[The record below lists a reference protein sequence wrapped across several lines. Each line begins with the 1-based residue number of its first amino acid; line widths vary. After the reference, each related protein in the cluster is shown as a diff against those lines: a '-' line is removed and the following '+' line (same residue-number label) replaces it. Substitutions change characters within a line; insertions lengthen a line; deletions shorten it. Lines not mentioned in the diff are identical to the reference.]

1 MSAVLVKAFRDI
13 RRRRLQV
20 AVVFLTTLL
29 AVGTGTIALTLI
41 AQTNDPYQT
50 AFEAQKGAH
59 LVVAFDGRVD
69 PGALAGTPAAIGASA
84 FAGPYRATD
93 MQFQSGGH
101 KYTVTTIARDNPG
114 GDVGQLLITGGRWP
128 SHGNEIA
135 LTRSFADLNHVSIGD
150 RLRVLS
156 VPEEPILTVVGVVVD
171 IDELRADVG
180 GQQHAWV
187 IESAFASLTI
197 KGASFYQMDYRFA
210 SDPTSAQLQAH
221 LDTLR
226 ASLPP
231 DSIMGSISYI
241 FARTV
246 FHISTEILTG
256 VLVAFSVFALAATAA
271 IVANLVTGIVISA
284 YREIGIM
291 KAIGFTPTQ
300 VIGVFVLQILVPTA
314 AACLI
319 GIPGAMVLSQPLLA
333 SNSQALGLAYQPTYS
348 PVLGLLALAG
358 ALLIVTVAAMIP
370 AFRAGRLKPAIVIA
384 NASAPRGQ
392 SGRWLRRVASMARL
406 PRPVVLGLGDSAAR
420 PVRAL
425 LTLLAVVLGVATV
438 VVALG
443 ETRTFNEIYSYE
455 GHIGK
460 VDVVVAKSPALADA
474 DATQLIDSQP
484 ETKRV
489 VAQAFANI
497 TAHGIADPVNTLTFR
512 GDSAALGFLL
522 TSGRWFS
529 GPGEVVVNGGFLQD
543 AHLKVGDTF
552 AGTVNGAALKLRI
565 VGVVYDFTAGP
576 GGHIMML
583 DWSTLA
589 AAVPDL
595 SPSSYMVRLKPGSNV
610 DAYVRRLA
618 AAQPDLLDV
627 QVASS
632 GNTAFLSV
640 IAVVL
645 LAIAGLIALIAVAG
659 VFNTVLLNTRERL
672 RDTATLK
679 TLGMSPR
686 QMIAMVATSGGFLA
700 LVGGLIAV
708 PAGVAVYR
716 VLFDQLSALGGNTT
730 PPAFYDVFATWE
742 LIVIPIVGVAV
753 AIAAATI
760 PGRWAARTNVVE
772 VLHAE

>member
-1 MSAVLVKAFRDI
+1 MTAVLVKAFRDL

-20 AVVFLTTLL
+20 AVVFVTTLL

-41 AQTNDPYQT
+41 AQTSDPYQT

-59 LVVAFDGRVD
+59 LVIDYNGRVD
-69 PGALAGTPAAIGASA
+69 PGTLAATPAAIGASA

-101 KYTVTTIARDNPG
+101 KYTVTTIGRDSPAG
-114 GDVGQLLITGGRWP
+114 EVGQLRITGGRWP
-128 SHGNEIA
+128 SSGNEIA
-135 LTRSFADLNHVSIGD
+135 LTQSFADLNHVSIGD

-156 VPEEPILTVVGVVVD
+156 VPQEPTLTVVGVVVD

-187 IESAFASLTI
+187 IDSAFASLTT

-210 SDPTSAQLQAH
+210 SDPTSAQLQAD

-226 ASLPP
+226 ASVPP
-231 DSIMGSISYI
+231 DSITGSINYI

-246 FHISTEILTG
+246 FHVSTEILTG

-291 KAIGFTPTQ
+291 KAVGFTPTQ

-314 AACLI
+314 AASVV
-319 GIPGAMVLSQPLLA
+319 GIPAAMVLSQPLLA
-333 SNSQALGLAYQPTYS
+333 SNSQALGLAYQPSYS

-358 ALLIVTVAAMIP
+358 ALLIVTIAALLP

-392 SGRWLRRVASMARL
+392 SGRWIRRAASMARL
-406 PRPVVLGLGDSAAR
+406 PQPVILGLGESAAR

-455 GHIGK
+455 GHLGK

-474 DATQLIDSQP
+474 DATRLIDSQP
-484 ETKRV
+484 ETRRV
-489 VAQAFANI
+489 VAQASANI
-497 TAHGIADPVNTLTFR
+497 TAQGIADPVNTLTFR
-512 GDSAALGFLL
+512 GDSAELGFLL

-529 GPGEVVVNGGFLQD
+529 GPGEVVANGGFLQD
-543 AHLKVGDTF
+543 AHLKVGDIFT
-552 AGTVNGAALKLRI
+552 GTADGASLSLRI
-565 VGVVYDFTAGP
+565 VGVVYDFSSGP
-576 GGHIMML
+576 GGHILML
-583 DWSTLA
+583 DWSTIS

-595 SPSSYMVRLKPGSNV
+595 SPSSYMVTLKPGSNV
-610 DAYVRRLA
+610 DAYVRRLS

-627 QVASS
+627 QVAST
-632 GNTAFLSV
+632 GNTSFLSV

-645 LAIAGLIALIAVAG
+645 LAIAGLIALIAIAG

-742 LIVIPIVGVAV
+742 LIVIPVMGVLVAV
-753 AIAAATI
+753 AAAAI

>member
-1 MSAVLVKAFRDI
+1 MTGVLAKALRDI

-20 AVVFLTTLL
+20 AVVFVTTLL

-41 AQTNDPYQT
+41 AQTSDPYQT

-59 LVVAFDGRVD
+59 LVVDFDGRVD

-84 FAGPYRATD
+84 FAGPYRASD

-114 GDVGQLLITGGRWP
+114 GDVGQLRITGGRWP
-128 SHGNEIA
+128 SNGKEIA

-156 VPEEPILTVVGVVVD
+156 VPEAPSLTVVGLVVD

-180 GQQHAWV
+180 GQQHAWF
-187 IESAFASLTI
+187 IESAFASLTT

-210 SDPTSAQLQAH
+210 SDPTSAQVQAH
-221 LDTLR
+221 LTTLR

-231 DSIMGSISYI
+231 DSITGSISYI

-271 IVANLVTGIVISA
+271 IVAHLVAGRVISA

-291 KAIGFTPTQ
+291 KAVGFTPTQ

-314 AACLI
+314 DACLV

-406 PRPVVLGLGDSAAR
+406 PRPMVLGLGDSAAR
-420 PVRAL
+420 AGGGL

-474 DATQLIDSQP
+474 AATQLIASQP
-484 ETKRV
+484 ETRRV
-489 VAQAFANI
+489 VAQASANI

-529 GPGEVVVNGGFLQD
+529 GPGEVGKNGGFLQGGRQLYRDGQWFGLEAANRGRGLRLHRRPGRPHHD
-543 AHLKVGDTF
+543 ARLGDPRGVCPGPVSVQLHGHAQARF
-552 AGTVNGAALKLRI
+552 ERRCLRAAAGGGAAGPARRPGRQQRQHRVPQRDRSCP
-565 VGVVYDFTAGP
+565 VGHRRPHRADRGCGRLQHRFVEHPRA
-576 GGHIMML
+576 
-583 DWSTLA
+583 LA
-589 AAVPDL
+589 RHRHPQNARDEPATDD
-595 SPSSYMVRLKPGSNV
+595 RDGRH
-610 DAYVRRLA
+610 VRRIPGA
-618 AAQPDLLDV
+618 GGRSDRGAGRRRGVQGAFRPAQQPGR
-627 QVASS
+627 QHH
-632 GNTAFLSV
+632 
-640 IAVVL
+640 
-645 LAIAGLIALIAVAG
+645 
-659 VFNTVLLNTRERL
+659 
-672 RDTATLK
+672 ATL
-679 TLGMSPR
+679 
-686 QMIAMVATSGGFLA
+686 
-700 LVGGLIAV
+700 
-708 PAGVAVYR
+708 
-716 VLFDQLSALGGNTT
+716 VL
-730 PPAFYDVFATWE
+730 
-742 LIVIPIVGVAV
+742 
-753 AIAAATI
+753 
-760 PGRWAARTNVVE
+760 
-772 VLHAE
+772 

>member
-1 MSAVLVKAFRDI
+1 MTAVLIKAFRDL
-13 RRRRLQV
+13 RRRRLQ
-20 AVVFLTTLL
+20 AVVVFVTTML

-41 AQTNDPYQT
+41 AQTTDPYQT

-59 LVVAFDGRVD
+59 LVVDFDGRVD
-69 PGALAGTPAAIGASA
+69 PSTLAGTPAAIGAAA

-114 GDVGQLLITGGRWP
+114 GDVGQLRITGGRWP
-128 SHGNEIA
+128 SSGNEIA
-135 LTRSFADLNHVSIGD
+135 LTRSFADLNRVSIGD
-150 RLRVLS
+150 RLGVLS

-187 IESAFASLTI
+187 IESAFASLTT

-210 SDPTSAQLQAH
+210 SDPSSAQLQAH

-226 ASLPP
+226 AAVPP
-231 DSIMGSISYI
+231 DSITGSISYI

-291 KAIGFTPTQ
+291 KAVGFTPTQ

-314 AACLI
+314 AASVI
-319 GIPGAMVLSQPLLA
+319 GIPAAMVLSQPLLA

-358 ALLIVTVAAMIP
+358 ALLIVTIAALLP

-392 SGRWLRRVASMARL
+392 SGRWIRRAASLARL

-455 GHIGK
+455 GHIGN

-474 DATQLIDSQP
+474 DAAQLINSQP
-484 ETKRV
+484 ETRRV

-497 TAHGIADPVNTLTFR
+497 TAQGIADPVNTLTFR
-512 GDSAALGFLL
+512 GDSAQLGYLL

-529 GPGEVVVNGGFLQD
+529 GPGEVVANGGFLKD

-552 AGTVNGAALKLRI
+552 TGTANGAVLKLRI

-595 SPSSYMVRLKPGSNV
+595 APSSYMVTLKPGSNV
-610 DAYVRRLA
+610 DTYVRRLA

-627 QVASS
+627 QAAST
-632 GNTAFLSV
+632 GNTSFLSV

-645 LAIAGLIALIAVAG
+645 LGIAGLIALIAVAG
-659 VFNTVLLNTRERL
+659 IFNTVLLNTRERL

-716 VLFDQLSALGGNTT
+716 VLFDQLSNLGGNTT
-730 PPAFYDVFATWE
+730 PPVFYNVFATWE
-742 LIVIPIVGVAV
+742 LIAIPIVGVAV